1 VTVDVVTAIAAEVMR
16 REPISG
22 IRIVGIDGRS
32 GSGKSVL
39 AAGLSTRLGAPIIEI
54 DDFVS
59 WDSFADW
66 WPRFDAQVLMPLLS
80 GQDATFQARN
90 WADWYGSS
98 LGEWKTQP
106 WAPTIIVEGVT
117 CTRRATIGR
126 IVYAAWV
133 EAPAEIRLAR
143 GLARD
148 SNFPGKEQLW
158 ERWMAEEDTFF
169 AADATRDRAD
179 VVVDTARVE
188 TIEQQA
194 VGDGATPPTPGASA

>member
-1 VTVDVVTAIAAEVMR
+1 MMTVDVVGEMAAEIIR
-16 REPISG
+16 REPING

-39 AAGLSTRLGAPIIEI
+39 AARLSARLDAPIIEI

-59 WDSFADW
+59 WGRFADW
-66 WPRFDAQVLMPLLS
+66 WPRFDVQVLTPLLS
-80 GQDATFQARN
+80 GQDATFQARD

-106 WAPTIIVEGVT
+106 WAPTIVVEGVT

-133 EAPAEIRLAR
+133 EAPAELRLVR
-143 GLARD
+143 GMARD
-148 SNFPGKEQLW
+148 SHFAGKEQLW
-158 ERWMAEEDTFF
+158 NRWMAEEDEFF

-179 VVVDTARVE
+179 IVIDTSA
-188 TIEQQA
+188 
-194 VGDGATPPTPGASA
+194 DGVAASHPR

>member
-1 VTVDVVTAIAAEVMR
+1 MTVDIVGEMAAEILR
-16 REPISG
+16 RQPING

-39 AAGLSTRLGAPIIEI
+39 AAQLSMRLNAPIIEI

-59 WDSFADW
+59 WDCFADW
-66 WPRFDAQVLMPLLS
+66 WARFDAQVLTPLLS
-80 GQDATFQARN
+80 GQDATFQARD

-106 WAPTIIVEGVT
+106 LAPTVIVEGVT

-133 EAPAEIRLAR
+133 EAPAELRLAR

-148 SNFPGKEQLW
+148 SDFAGKEQLW
-158 ERWMAEEDTFF
+158 DRWMAEEDEFF
-169 AADATRDRAD
+169 AADGTRNRAD
-179 VVVDTARVE
+179 IVIDAAAHGVAAS
-188 TIEQQA
+188 QQPQRSH
-194 VGDGATPPTPGASA
+194 GLKS